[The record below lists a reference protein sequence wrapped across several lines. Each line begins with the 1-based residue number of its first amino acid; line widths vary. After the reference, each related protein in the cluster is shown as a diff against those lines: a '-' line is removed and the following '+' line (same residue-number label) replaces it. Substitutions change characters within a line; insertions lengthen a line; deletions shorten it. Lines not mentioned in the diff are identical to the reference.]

1 MSSAYLHPEF
11 GYFCPSLGFRRAARI
26 ALVSAV
32 IGMIAGATGV
42 AALISGHAP
51 PLASVAISSR
61 TEALSTGK
69 EPDVSRSSVVEA
81 DASSTAHLQP
91 DTIKSDTVKSVAK
104 SDRVKSDAAKV
115 ETATPDPSKLEAVK
129 TEVAATSCEANTWA
143 YLDGRCGSGTARKMR
158 IVRTP
163 AISRNTPAAAAAD
176 APVAS
181 VTSEPAGRNDASS
194 GTLAKSNLPKSNLAK
209 SNLAKSNLAT
219 STPAPAAVVT
229 AAQSQQLVV
238 AARKPQKSAS
248 RQSHGRDHAA
258 RNAPSL
264 RDARAQPAEP
274 PASGPFGSGGFFTL
288 FR

>member
-61 TEALSTGK
+61 TEALSAGK

-81 DASSTAHLQP
+81 DASSTVHLQP

-163 AISRNTPAAAAAD
+163 AISRNTLVAAAAD
-176 APVAS
+176 APIAP
-181 VTSEPAGRNDASS
+181 VTSEPADRNDAPS
-194 GTLAKSNLPKSNLAK
+194 GTLPKSNLAK

>member
-32 IGMIAGATGV
+32 IGVIAGATGV
-42 AALISGHAP
+42 AALISDHAP
-51 PLASVAISSR
+51 PLDSVAISSR
-61 TEALSTGK
+61 SEALSTGK
-69 EPDVSRSSVVEA
+69 VPDVSRSPVVEA
-81 DASSTAHLQP
+81 DASPTAHAQP
-91 DTIKSDTVKSVAK
+91 DTLKSDTAKSVVN

-115 ETATPDPSKLEAVK
+115 ETATSDPGKLEALE

-143 YLDGRCGSGTARKMR
+143 HLDGRCGSGTARKMR

-194 GTLAKSNLPKSNLAK
+194 GTLAKSNLAKSNLAK
-209 SNLAKSNLAT
+209 SNLAK

-238 AARKPQKSAS
+238 AAKKPQTSAS
-248 RQSHGRDHAA
+248 RQNHGRDHAA